1 MICMNCNSY
10 ADLVNFSWHG
20 MACLQTFAWLFC
32 CYLPAR
38 LFRNFTSI
46 TDKKQEKIAGNGTTW
61 YKLVDGVTQLCLL
74 YPDRAL
80 FQQMT
85 ARFISDLDYN
95 TCHSVDNNHV
105 MASDVWRIIFSIH
118 FDVSNATSVCCDS
131 RILATFTA
139 DEYSHHGSLL
149 LKS

>member
-1 MICMNCNSY
+1 M
-10 ADLVNFSWHG
+10 
-20 MACLQTFAWLFC
+20 
-32 CYLPAR
+32 
-38 LFRNFTSI
+38 
-46 TDKKQEKIAGNGTTW
+46 
-61 YKLVDGVTQLCLL
+61 TQLCLL

-95 TCHSVDNNHV
+95 TCDSVDNNHV

-118 FDVSNATSVCCDS
+118 FDVSNATSVCCNS
-131 RILATFTA
+131 QIVATFAA

-149 LKS
+149 LKSWNKNES